1 MKASGQCRGGRGDAT
16 GGRRGRRRVLGGLA
30 LAFALLSGTRAGSE
44 TLSLATGNPSGIFY
58 PLGGG
63 IASIWTRQVPGF
75 RIRAEVTAAS
85 VANLVQVARGES
97 AAALTMGDAMAAA
110 VTGGGRFPYP
120 LPVVALARLYPNLL
134 HVVSVE
140 GAGIR
145 SLSDLRGRRVSLG
158 AAGSGTALAARN
170 VLEALGIDE
179 SELDARR
186 LNFAETSAALRDG
199 SIDAGFIAAGIGNAA
214 VTELGLS
221 RGLVL
226 VDFPESELGLIS
238 EHQAAYT
245 PFTLPPGVYP
255 GVDTPTHLPSIWVLL
270 AVHQDMDPALAERL
284 VAALFDHRDE
294 LLRVSRVVRFLTLES
309 AARTGSL
316 PLHAGARRYYQSRT
330 AARR

>member
-1 MKASGQCRGGRGDAT
+1 VLARCLSVLAH
-16 GGRRGRRRVLGGLA
+16 GRRPLA
-30 LAFALLSGTRAGSE
+30 VALVAACLPTAAAPAE

-63 IASIWTRQVPGF
+63 IASIWTRHVPGV

-85 VANLVQVARGES
+85 VTNLIQVARGES

-110 VTGGGRFPYP
+110 VAGSGRFPYP

-145 SLSDLRGRRVSLG
+145 RFSDLRGRRVSLG

-170 VLEALGIDE
+170 MLEALGMDE

-186 LNFAETSAALRDG
+186 LNFAETGAALRDG

-226 VDFPESELGLIS
+226 VDFDDSELERIS
-238 EHQAAYT
+238 AHQAAYA
-245 PFTLPPGVYP
+245 PFTLPAGVYP
-255 GVDTPTHLPSIWVLL
+255 GIDAPTRLPSIWCLL
-270 AVHQDMDPALAERL
+270 AVHRDMEPALAERL

-294 LLRVSRVVRFLTLES
+294 LLRVSKVVRFLTLES
-309 AARTGSL
+309 AAATGTL
-316 PLHAGARRYYQSRT
+316 PLHPGARRYFE
-330 AARR
+330 RRAGGAP